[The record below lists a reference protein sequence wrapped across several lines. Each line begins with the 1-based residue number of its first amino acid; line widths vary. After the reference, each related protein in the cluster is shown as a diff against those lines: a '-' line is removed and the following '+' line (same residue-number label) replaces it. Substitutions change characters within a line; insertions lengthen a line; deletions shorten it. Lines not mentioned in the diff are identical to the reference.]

1 MEIADWLEKQCI
13 SLRQLSE
20 RAGLGAS
27 TLYEAFK
34 NKRSLS
40 VSSANRV
47 SQATKGKVSP
57 EEAANANRKPVT
69 QHGNTC
75 KKKKV
80 YCENCGEEVTQT
92 TNFQK
97 KSGSKKGTSKE

>member
-13 SLRQLSE
+13 SIRQLSE

-40 VSSANRV
+40 ASSASRV
-47 SQATKGKVSP
+47 SKATKGKVSP
-57 EEAANANRKPVT
+57 SEAANANRKPVT

-75 KKKKV
+75 KKKKI
-80 YCENCGEEVTQT
+80 YCESCGEEVTQT
-92 TNFQK
+92 TSSQK
-97 KSGSKKGTSKE
+97 KSVSKKDTSKE